1 MIICIIIC
9 IIANIVYLFMKDVSD
24 NNIANTSSK
33 VNQGKIKM
41 TNTLLTILFSY
52 IIFLGTVT
60 IGQQNFK
67 LLIQYQLADFL
78 TLQKYHY
85 I

>member
-33 VNQGKIKM
+33 VSQGKIKM
-41 TNTLLTILFSY
+41 TNTLLTILIAY
-52 IIFLGTVT
+52 ILFLLS
-60 IGQQNFK
+60 
-67 LLIQYQLADFL
+67 LL
-78 TLQKYHY
+78 
-85 I
+85 

>member
-1 MIICIIIC
+1 
-9 IIANIVYLFMKDVSD
+9 MKDVSD

-78 TLQKYHY
+78 TLQKLLNKKSN
-85 I
+85 IF